1 MGNCFMISSNNPK
14 KTSAKKASI
23 DEKKVNDVVDASN
36 NEIKSKSGLN
46 TPRTNTRNVTDIK
59 IDADVTNQLIPISK
73 SKGGNDF
80 LGEASPEFDI
90 DIQIELDKKRKEKK
104 KKKII
109 SKENE
114 EIFENI
120 KKLERKKKEND
131 IYLIIKCLKT
141 HNVFFDLSENDL
153 YLNF

>member
-1 MGNCFMISSNNPK
+1 MISSN
-14 KTSAKKASI
+14 AKKNSTKKAPV
-23 DEKKVNDVVDASN
+23 DEKKVNDVIDVSN
-36 NEIKSKSGLN
+36 NESKSKSGLV
-46 TPRTNTRNVTDIK
+46 TPRTNTRNVSDVK
-59 IDADVTNQLIPISK
+59 IDADVTNQLIPFSK
-73 SKGGNDF
+73 SKGANDL

-120 KKLERKKKEND
+120 KQLERKKKESD

-153 YLNF
+153 